1 MGATAMD
8 AGAQAVSGGQGKPA
22 QKPIVI
28 AELGEVVKS
37 QEKKLAVRL
46 MEFKGH
52 RYLDVRML
60 NLEGQRWSYGH
71 GITIGK
77 RIFTQ
82 FLTLLNQE
90 ELELGLNAQQV
101 EP

>member
-1 MGATAMD
+1 MAPRTAGSSTTFD
-8 AGAQAVSGGQGKPA
+8 SNSTDSKPVL
-22 QKPIVI
+22 ISEFG
-28 AELGEVVKS
+28 ELVKG

-52 RYLDVRML
+52 RYLDIRML

-71 GITIGK
+71 GITVGK

-82 FLTLLNQE
+82 FLSLLNQE
-90 ELELGLNAQQV
+90 NLELGLNAEEV